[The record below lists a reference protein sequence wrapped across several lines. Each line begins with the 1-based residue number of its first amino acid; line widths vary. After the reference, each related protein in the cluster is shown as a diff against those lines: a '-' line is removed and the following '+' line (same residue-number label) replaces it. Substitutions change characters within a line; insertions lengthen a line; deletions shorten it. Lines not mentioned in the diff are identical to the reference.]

1 METANPYAPPQASVR
16 DIGATPAHFQTVDVW
31 SFRGRIG
38 RLRFLAYSMVAYLG
52 MMLVSVLISVVGVAM
67 KTPTLISTVS
77 LLPLIPY
84 FIFVALLTIR
94 RSHDMGWSGWMS
106 LLAIIPIVGLIWI
119 FKGGDAG
126 QNRFGAPPVPNTR
139 WVKIGASILPL
150 TVVVGILAAVTLPA
164 YQQYVMRAKAAQVKS
179 VQP

>member
-16 DIGATPAHFQTVDVW
+16 DIGATPAQFQTVNVW
-31 SFRGRIG
+31 SFKGRIG
-38 RLRFLAYSMVAYLG
+38 RLRFLAYSMVAYLVL
-52 MMLVSVLISVVGVAM
+52 MLVSAILAGLGAVMKMPGFVAF
-67 KTPTLISTVS
+67 
-77 LLPLIPY
+77 LPLLFIVPY
-84 FIFVALLTIR
+84 VAVFALLTIQ
-94 RSHDMGWSGWMS
+94 RSHDMDWSGWAS
-106 LLAIIPIVGLIWI
+106 LLAFIPIVGLIWI
-119 FKGGDAG
+119 FRGGTAG
-126 QNRFGAPPVPNTR
+126 ENRFGAPPPPNTI